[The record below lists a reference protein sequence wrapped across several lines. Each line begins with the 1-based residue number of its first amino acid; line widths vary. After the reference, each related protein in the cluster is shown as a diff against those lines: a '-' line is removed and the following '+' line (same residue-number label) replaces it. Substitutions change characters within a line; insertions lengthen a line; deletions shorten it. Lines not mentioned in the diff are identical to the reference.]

1 LAYWAIPIG
10 FNDRRCMMLSDK
22 ALQKLLE
29 SAENPVI
36 VFLNRPL
43 ADAAIIE
50 ELEVFGLV
58 QPETPDGKWY
68 EVSPAGY
75 DFAEQSGANVWRFS
89 TSKVAA

>member
-1 LAYWAIPIG
+1 MTLSEKA
-10 FNDRRCMMLSDK
+10 FN
-22 ALQKLLE
+22 ALIDA
-29 SAENPVI
+29 AENPVI

-43 ADAAIIE
+43 ADASIIE
-50 ELEVFGLV
+50 ELEAFGLV

-75 DFAEQSGANVWRFS
+75 DLAEQSGVDVWRFY